1 MRKAMIYV
9 DGTNDYMGEVE
20 VIQYKGAND
29 VTVRLQDGTMCHAI
43 DNPFTGLLYADP
55 VYAKIEEV

>member
-9 DGTNDYMGEVE
+9 DGTNDYMADVE
-20 VIQYKGAND
+20 VVEYKSANN
-29 VTVRLQDGTMCHAI
+29 VTVRLQNGTLCHAI

-55 VYAKIEEV
+55 VYAKIEGV